1 MKNQFLT
8 LVIFLLTFTTTC
20 FPQSA
25 WIVKRECSE
34 KHWDNIYEGFALEVF
49 FLNAKDT
56 INSSSYW
63 ETNPFLAINDSLKLI
78 IIQQLLTLENDTSLC
93 CRPAAS
99 HFHGGDLACR
109 CLLEGPIDVSLQVDA
124 LYRINI
130 IAYPDE
136 CSIYSCYPVLY
147 DKIDKKVINDKPVL
161 IKEVYKEYKEW
172 YAECKKNSKIG
183 GYFPFNEGRYVWY
196 CGKKSFYQKGE

>member
-1 MKNQFLT
+1 M
-8 LVIFLLTFTTTC
+8 
-20 FPQSA
+20 
-25 WIVKRECSE
+25 
-34 KHWDNIYEGFALEVF
+34 
-49 FLNAKDT
+49 
-56 INSSSYW
+56 
-63 ETNPFLAINDSLKLI
+63 I
-78 IIQQLLTLENDTSLC
+78 IIQQLLTLELDTSLC

-99 HFHGGDLACR
+99 PFYGGSLECR
-109 CLLEGPIDVSLQVDA
+109 CLLDGPINVSLQIDA

-147 DKIDKKVINDKPVL
+147 DNIDKKVINDKPEL
-161 IKEVYKEYKEW
+161 IKEIYKEYKEW

-196 CGKKSFYQKGE
+196 CGKKSLYPKEE